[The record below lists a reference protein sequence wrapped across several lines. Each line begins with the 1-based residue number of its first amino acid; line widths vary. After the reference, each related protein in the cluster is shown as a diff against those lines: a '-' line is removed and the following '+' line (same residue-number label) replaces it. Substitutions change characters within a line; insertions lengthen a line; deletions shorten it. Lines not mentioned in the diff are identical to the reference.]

1 MEENGPCRGGGE
13 RHRVWW
19 QKQGHQEHRSFVLR
33 TYVAGGMG
41 VRELHIDWWVQ
52 VVPASPGECDYA
64 NVDTSGGLFPR
75 ILILLQTTFIHLVV
89 TQLHDRRQLV
99 KVGAV
104 TQSYLWALSVSSRD
118 PLVKQ
123 IVTRGRQLTK
133 AVLWA
138 FSSGTVDPILFPF
151 PGFGMNTQFLS
162 LSFPGSGNDT

>member
-1 MEENGPCRGGGE
+1 MKGKGGA
-13 RHRVWW
+13 
-19 QKQGHQEHRSFVLR
+19 SFP
-33 TYVAGGMG
+33 GG
-41 VRELHIDWWVQ
+41 
-52 VVPASPGECDYA
+52 CDYP
-64 NVDTSGGLFPR
+64 NSGRCGGLLAR
-75 ILILLQTTFIHLVV
+75 ILILLQTPFVHLAVKQ
-89 TQLHDRRQLV
+89 THDRRQLI

-104 TQSYLWALSVSSRD
+104 TRSYLWALSVSSRD